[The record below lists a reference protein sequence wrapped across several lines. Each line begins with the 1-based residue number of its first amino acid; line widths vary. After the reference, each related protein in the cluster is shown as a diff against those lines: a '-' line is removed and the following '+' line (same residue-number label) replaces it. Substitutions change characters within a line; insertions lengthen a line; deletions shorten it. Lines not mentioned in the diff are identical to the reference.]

1 MHPWD
6 FLGGPVVLRLSLPMQ
21 RVHVRFPGQG
31 TKTLYATGCGQK
43 FLNELINY
51 LN

>member
-21 RVHVRFPGQG
+21 RVHVRSLVRELRPYTPQG
-31 TKTLYATGCGQK
+31 VAKS
-43 FLNELINY
+43 F
-51 LN
+51 